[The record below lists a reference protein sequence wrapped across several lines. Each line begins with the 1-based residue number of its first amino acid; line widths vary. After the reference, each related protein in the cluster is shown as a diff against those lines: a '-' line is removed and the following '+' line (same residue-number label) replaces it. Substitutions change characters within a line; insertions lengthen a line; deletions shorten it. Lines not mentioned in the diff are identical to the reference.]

1 MADYYEILGVAPD
14 ADSDQIQRAYR
25 RRAREHH
32 PDVSSRPGAEEQFKA
47 ISEAYAVLSDPQ
59 RRRRYDATRAGRGR
73 NSASAASRTRARRST
88 AWAPSGRGYGSLS
101 SDDLF
106 GDFLG
111 HRRVFGSRWPVQGAD
126 QEVELEVTV
135 EEAYQGGRRT
145 ITFDDTVRIELRIPP
160 GVTDGHRILLP
171 GQGGWGTPPGDLYL
185 VTRLAP
191 HPRYRVEG
199 RDVHLDL
206 PVTPWEAALGASI
219 PLELPGRR
227 TQVTVLAGTSSRQTL
242 RLAGYGLPHPH
253 GRPGDVYAE
262 VVIMVPP
269 QPTED
274 ERRLFEKL
282 AARSRFDPRRSS

>member
-32 PDVSSRPGAEEQFKA
+32 PDVCARPGAEEQFKA

-59 RRRRYDATRAGRGR
+59 RRRRYDATRTGRGR
-73 NSASAASRTRARRST
+73 NSSDAASRARARRAT
-88 AWAPSGRGYGSLS
+88 AWAPSP
-101 SDDLF
+101 DDLF

-111 HRRVFGSRWPVQGAD
+111 HRRVFGSRWPAQGAD
-126 QEVELEVTV
+126 QELELAVTV
-135 EEAYQGGRRT
+135 EEAYQGGSRT
-145 ITFDDTVRIELRIPP
+145 ITFDDAMRICLPIPA
-160 GVTDGHRILLP
+160 GVTDGHRIVLP
-171 GQGGWGTPPGDLYL
+171 GEGGWGTPPGDLYL
-185 VTRLAP
+185 VVRLAP

-227 TQVTVLAGTSSRQTL
+227 TQVTVPPGTSSRRTL
-242 RLAGYGLPHPH
+242 CLAGYGLPHPH

-262 VVIMVPP
+262 VTIMIPA
-269 QPTED
+269 QLTKD
-274 ERRLFEKL
+274 ERHLLEKL
-282 AARSRFDPRRSS
+282 AARSQFNPRRSP

>member
-1 MADYYEILGVAPD
+1 MVDYYEILGVAPD
-14 ADSDQIQRAYR
+14 ADSDEIQRAYR

-73 NSASAASRTRARRST
+73 SSASAASRTRARRST
-88 AWAPSGRGYGSLS
+88 AWAPSGGGYGSLS

-111 HRRVFGSRWPVQGAD
+111 HRRFFGSRWPVRGAD

-145 ITFDDTVRIELRIPP
+145 ITFDDKVRIDLRIPP

-199 RDVHLDL
+199 RDVYLDL

-227 TQVTVLAGTSSRQTL
+227 TEVTVPAGTSSRQVL
-242 RLAGYGLPHPH
+242 RLDGYGLPHPQ
-253 GRPGDVYAE
+253 GGPGDVYVE
-262 VVIMVPP
+262 VIIMVPA
-269 QPTED
+269 QPTEG
-274 ERRLFEKL
+274 ERRLLEKL
-282 AARSRFDPRRSS
+282 AARSRFDPRRSP